1 MGLSQYL
8 SWSTF
13 RQCLAKY
20 PNGITVTELMRNE
33 PELSFDKY
41 TPQAII
47 RMLRDMKANGEVKRE
62 VKVINPKKKF
72 ILVGT
77 TANGGIVKGKTRIE
91 RHCRFNQDEPL
102 LVKWTPIEVGEKQIL
117 YSLIK

>member
-1 MGLSQYL
+1 MGLSQYVA
-8 SWSTF
+8 WSTV

-47 RMLRDMKANGEVKRE
+47 RMLRGMRLNGEVKRE
-62 VKVINPKKKF
+62 VKVINPKKRF

-77 TANGGIVKGKTRIE
+77 TADGSIVKGKTKIE

-117 YSLIK
+117 YSLVK

>member
-1 MGLSQYL
+1 MGLSQYV
-8 SWSTF
+8 SWSTV
-13 RQCLAKY
+13 RECLAKY

-33 PELSFDKY
+33 PELSFDRY

-47 RMLRDMKANGEVKRE
+47 QMLRSMKLDGEVKRE
-62 VKVINPKKKF
+62 VKVINPRKKF

-77 TANGGIVKGKTRIE
+77 TADGGIVKGKTRIE

-102 LVKWTPIEVGEKQIL
+102 LVKWTPIEVGEKKIL
-117 YSLIK
+117 YSLV

>member
-8 SWSTF
+8 SWSTL

-41 TPQAII
+41 TPQAIM
-47 RMLRDMKANGEVKRE
+47 RKLREMKSDGEVKRE
-62 VKVINPKKKF
+62 VKVINPRKKF

-77 TANGGIVKGKTRIE
+77 TANGGTIKGKTRIE
-91 RHCRFNQDEPL
+91 RYCRFNQDDPL
-102 LVKWTPIEVGEKQIL
+102 LVKWTPIEVGEKQVL